1 MLRHLPVLLVVI
13 PLLAAP
19 LCVLLRRPLAA
30 WLIYLV
36 AAASAFTCSLALLL
50 QVQAAGVVR
59 YAIGGWAAPFG
70 IEYVVDAANA
80 LVLLLVSLLGLATAV
95 FARRSVEAEIETPR
109 IYLYYAC
116 LSLYLTGL
124 LGIAVTGDAFNVFV
138 FLEISSLSAYAL
150 IALGRRR
157 QALLAAFRYL
167 VMGTVGGTFLLIGI
181 GLMYAL
187 TGTLNMADL
196 AERLPALYGNRALSA
211 ALGFVTVG
219 LAIKAAV
226 FPLHGWQPD
235 AYAESPSAASL
246 FLAGAGAKVAIY
258 AFLRYA
264 FGIFGTGLIA
274 ERLPV
279 AEIALLAGIAAMLV
293 GSAVACF
300 QDDLKRVLAWS
311 SVGQIGYIVAGLA
324 LATEQGLSAAFIHL
338 FNHGLIKASLFAV
351 AGIVLMRL
359 GSTRLDALAGLAR
372 RMPGTF
378 AALLI
383 GGLGLIGVPLT
394 AGFVSKWAL
403 VLALIDQQLWV
414 AVAAVLLSSLLALVY
429 VGRIV
434 EVAWFRE
441 PPAGTVAAP
450 PPSMQF
456 SLWTLTVLALLI
468 GLWGQPLTDVAAQAA
483 VAMLGGAS

>member
-1 MLRHLPVLLVVI
+1 MSAHLPILQVVI

-19 LCVLLRRPLAA
+19 LCVLLHRPLAA
-30 WLIYLV
+30 WLVYLLASL
-36 AAASAFTCSLALLL
+36 AALACSLLLL
-50 QVQAAGVVR
+50 GEVLANGRVD
-59 YAIGGWAAPFG
+59 YAIGGWAAPYG

-80 LVLLLVSLLGLATAV
+80 LVLLLVSLLGVATAV
-95 FARRSVEAEIETPR
+95 FAPRSVEDEIETPR
-109 IYLYYAC
+109 IYLYYCC
-116 LSLYLTGL
+116 LCLYLAGL
-124 LGIAVTGDAFNVFV
+124 LGITITGDAFNVFV

-167 VMGTVGGTFLLIGI
+167 VMGTIGGTFLLIGI

-196 AERLPALYGNRALSA
+196 AARLPPLYGNRVLTA
-211 ALGFVTVG
+211 ALGFITVG

-226 FPLHGWQPD
+226 FPLHGWQPG

-246 FLAGAGAKVAIY
+246 LLAGAGAKVAIY

-264 FGIFGTGLIA
+264 FGMFGSGLVA
-274 ERLPV
+274 ERLPL
-279 AEIALLAGIAAMLV
+279 AEMMLLAGVAAMLV

-300 QDDLKRVLAWS
+300 QDDLKRILAWS
-311 SVGQIGYIVAGLA
+311 SIGQIGYIVAAIGLA
-324 LATEQGLSAAFIHL
+324 TPQGFNAAFLHV
-338 FNHGLIKASLFAV
+338 FNHGLIKAGLFAV
-351 AGIVLMRL
+351 AGVLCLRL

-378 AALLI
+378 AALLL

-403 VLALIDQQLWV
+403 VLALVEQQQWIT
-414 AVAAVLLSSLLALVY
+414 VAAVLLSSLLALIY
-429 VGRIV
+429 VGRVI
-434 EVAWFRE
+434 ETAWFR
-441 PPAGTVAAP
+441 AP
-450 PPSMQF
+450 PSEPVGAVPISMGF
-456 SLWTLTVLALLI
+456 ALWAIVGLTLLI
-468 GLWGQPLTDVAAQAA
+468 GLSAQPLAAVAAQATA
-483 VAMLGGAS
+483 AMLGGLP